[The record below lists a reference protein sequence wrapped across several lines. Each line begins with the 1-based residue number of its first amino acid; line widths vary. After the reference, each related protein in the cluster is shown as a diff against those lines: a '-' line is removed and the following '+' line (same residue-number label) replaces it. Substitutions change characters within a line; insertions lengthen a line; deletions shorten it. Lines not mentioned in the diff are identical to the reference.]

1 MCSKVTNFS
10 LLMRILDNWMMLFHS
25 ISHADS
31 GFLQY
36 TVIYLPA
43 ISSTA
48 SISHGNDLLGNPC
61 KSVNLISWKLTECVA
76 FVFYI
81 MQVKHEQKG
90 AAHTHTPKHTHIRT
104 GLHAYMV
111 IIYQIFL
118 LCCSYSFRT
127 SSSHISFPF
136 RICVWVLLLVVCEC
150 VCVSVL
156 VHVSSLIL
164 IAAFAFDMQNCAQ
177 FIINGVRILYPW
189 SGIFHFLLLL
199 LLLLLLYFVVLHAAA
214 RWRNCNIIFRNLERK
229 HNKMHLAI
237 VFGIRSAL
245 LNFN

>member
-1 MCSKVTNFS
+1 M
-10 LLMRILDNWMMLFHS
+10 
-25 ISHADS
+25 
-31 GFLQY
+31 
-36 TVIYLPA
+36 
-43 ISSTA
+43 
-48 SISHGNDLLGNPC
+48 
-61 KSVNLISWKLTECVA
+61 
-76 FVFYI
+76 FYI
-81 MQVKHEQKG
+81 MQVKLEQKG
-90 AAHTHTPKHTHIRT
+90 AAHTHTPKHTHICT
-104 GLHAYMV
+104 GLHA
-111 IIYQIFL
+111 IYQIFL

-136 RICVWVLLLVVCEC
+136 RICVWVLLLVVC

-214 RWRNCNIIFRNLERK
+214 RWRNCNIIFRNLERT